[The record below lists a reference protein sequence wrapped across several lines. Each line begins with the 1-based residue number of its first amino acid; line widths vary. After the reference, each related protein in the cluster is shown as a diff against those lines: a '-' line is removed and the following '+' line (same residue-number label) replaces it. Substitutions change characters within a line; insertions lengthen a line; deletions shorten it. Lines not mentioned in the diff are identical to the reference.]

1 MEVPGKLCVSRSY
14 DLASVLLVRK
24 RPVVLGVPRR
34 ILAGGKGL
42 THPGAIPV
50 STEDLQNWHPLFQ
63 SQHRVKRS
71 DTKDQSSFGRIA
83 KLNDDRWKN

>member
-24 RPVVLGVPRR
+24 CPVALGVPRR

-42 THPGAIPV
+42 THPGVIPI
-50 STEDLQNWHPLFQ
+50 STEDLQTWHPLFP
-63 SQHRVKRS
+63 SPNHS
-71 DTKDQSSFGRIA
+71 TE
-83 KLNDDRWKN
+83 